1 MQVFLVLLMK
11 PYPFQWGL
19 KSMKVL
25 SMSHKLAL
33 MVKILISQKL
43 NLLAMVLFLLLQQKV
58 LQVVAAVATE
68 KLNKL
73 KNLILLSV
81 IKK

>member
-19 KSMKVL
+19 KSILAL

-33 MVKILISQKL
+33 MVKILVSQKL
-43 NLLAMVLFLLLQQKV
+43 NLLAMVLFLLLQQKN
-58 LQVVAAVATE
+58 LQVAVAVATE

-73 KNLILLSV
+73 KNLILLNV